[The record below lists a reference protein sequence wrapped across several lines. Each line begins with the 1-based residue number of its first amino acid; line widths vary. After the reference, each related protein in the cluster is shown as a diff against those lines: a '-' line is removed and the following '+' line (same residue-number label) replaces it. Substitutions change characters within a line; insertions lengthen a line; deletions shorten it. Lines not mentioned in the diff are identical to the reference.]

1 MGEKK
6 RWLAKREKIGSYPTI
21 LIKFRETTINDL
33 SKRAKGRNPPPPQN
47 IYIYIYIFTTNK
59 LATCSP
65 I

>member
-6 RWLAKREKIGSYPTI
+6 RWLAKREKIDSYPTI

-33 SKRAKGRNPPPPQN
+33 SKRAKGRDPPHHPPTQK
-47 IYIYIYIFTTNK
+47 IKKLSTTNK